1 MRRSLIVLLTASTLA
16 APPSGLFQPLWDL
29 LSGLWGGAYT
39 KAGPGADPDGRSLPT
54 QPTTDAGPGW
64 DPWGQSQPTT
74 DEGPGAD
81 PWGGR

>member
-39 KAGPGADPDGRSLPT
+39 KAGPGADPDGRSL
-54 QPTTDAGPGW
+54 TTPRT
-64 DPWGQSQPTT
+64 TT